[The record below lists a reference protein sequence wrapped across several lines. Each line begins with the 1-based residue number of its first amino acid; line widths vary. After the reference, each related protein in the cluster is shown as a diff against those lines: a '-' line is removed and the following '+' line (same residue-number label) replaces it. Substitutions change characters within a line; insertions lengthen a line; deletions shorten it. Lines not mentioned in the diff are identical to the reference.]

1 MSSLVATPQLV
12 SMLAALKENTE
23 IRDPN
28 GVVIGVF
35 IPVKDA
41 ELARAKALFN
51 WNEIKRIAATERTG
65 RTLTEILSELESGRK
80 QA

>member
-1 MSSLVATPQLV
+1 MSSLVATPDLL
-12 SMLAALKENTE
+12 SMLASLKENTE

-35 IPVKDA
+35 MPVKDA
-41 ELARAKALFN
+41 ELARAKALFD

-65 RTLTEILSELESGRK
+65 RSLADILTDLEGRRK
-80 QA
+80 